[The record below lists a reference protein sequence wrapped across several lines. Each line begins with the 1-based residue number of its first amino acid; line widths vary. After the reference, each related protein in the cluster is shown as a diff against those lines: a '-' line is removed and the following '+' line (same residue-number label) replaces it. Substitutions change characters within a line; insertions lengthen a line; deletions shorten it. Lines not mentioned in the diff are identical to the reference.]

1 MHMRSVGNTVAA
13 TIPKIVVQWISGCI
27 NSDPFSP
34 KGTDML
40 LELLEDGLMIVFV
53 LVLADGVTKEC
64 PSMMTFVAGL
74 VTLGTLLAV

>member
-13 TIPKIVVQWISGCI
+13 TIPKVVVQFSVCI

-40 LELLEDGLMIVFV
+40 ELLEDGLVVVFV
-53 LVLADGVTKEC
+53 LVLADGVTKEY
-64 PSMMTFVAGL
+64 PSMMTLVAGL
-74 VTLGTLLAV
+74 VTLGTLLMM